1 MGARIDAVTSLTG
14 HGPRRSSARKLAD
27 AAMRACLTQAGKT
40 PDDVDM
46 LINTG
51 VYREDS
57 MGEPALAALIQ
68 EDIGASTGHRQP
80 GGPGTFSFDLINGP
94 CGVLAAAQVEAGL
107 LRSGLIK
114 LGAIVTSDVD
124 PGPARQRT
132 VPLRP
137 SAGAML
143 LTWDDSV
150 PGFTDFSTRTYPE
163 YEDLFT
169 SGLVWRRQ
177 RRRAAA
183 PGAQAGQNK
192 MVIEEKPG
200 YRARLVDCAD
210 DAARGFLRDLRIRPA
225 DIALLAAAPA
235 APDFL
240 DPLASRLGVS
250 GDRIAYL
257 PEDLG
262 GGYTAELIA
271 ALHTAV
277 RSGRLAEA
285 GNTLL
290 VAAGPGITV
299 ALSLYRQK
307 LA

>member
-1 MGARIDAVTSLTG
+1 MGARIDAVTAVTG
-14 HGPRRSSARKLAD
+14 HGPRRASARRLAD
-27 AAMRACLTQAGKT
+27 TAVRSCLTRAGKT
-40 PDDVDM
+40 PGDLDM

-68 EDIGASTGHRQP
+68 EDIGSSTGHRQP

-94 CGVLAAAQVEAGL
+94 CGVLNAVQVQAGL

-114 LGAIVTSDVD
+114 LGAIVTSDVE
-124 PGPARQRT
+124 PGPARRRP

-143 LTWDDSV
+143 LTWDDNV
-150 PGFTDFSTRTYPE
+150 PGFTDFTTRTYLE

-169 SGLVWRRQ
+169 SGLVWRSHKGPV
-177 RRRAAA
+177 
-183 PGAQAGQNK
+183 PGAGAGQNQ

-200 YRARLVDCAD
+200 YRGRLVDCAE
-210 DAARGFLRDLRIRPA
+210 DAARGFLRDLGIGPA
-225 DIALLAAAPA
+225 GIDLLVAAPA

-240 DPLASRLGVS
+240 DPLASRLGVP
-250 GDRIAYL
+250 GDRVAYL
-257 PEDLG
+257 PEDL

-277 RSGRLAEA
+277 RSGKLAEA
-285 GNTLL
+285 RNTVL

-299 ALSLYRQK
+299 ALARYRQEP
-307 LA
+307 A

>member
-1 MGARIDAVTSLTG
+1 MGARIDAVTALTG
-14 HGPRRSSARKLAD
+14 HGPRRASARRLAD
-27 AAMRACLTQAGKT
+27 TAVRACLTQAGKA
-40 PDDVDM
+40 PGDVDM

-68 EDIGASTGHRQP
+68 EDIGASTGHRLP
-80 GGPGTFSFDLINGP
+80 DGPGTFSFDLINGP
-94 CGVLAAAQVEAGL
+94 CGVVSAIQVEAGL

-114 LGAIVTSDVD
+114 LGAIVTSDVE
-124 PGPARQRT
+124 PGSARQRP

-143 LTWDDSV
+143 LTWDDSIT
-150 PGFTDFSTRTYPE
+150 GFTDFTMRTYPE

-169 SGLVWRRQ
+169 SGLVWRPRHKKPV
-177 RRRAAA
+177 
-183 PGAQAGQNK
+183 PGAGSGQNQ

-200 YRARLVDCAD
+200 YRDRLVDCAE
-210 DAARGFLRDLRIRPA
+210 DATRGFLRDLGIGP
-225 DIALLAAAPA
+225 DGIDLLAAAPA

-240 DPLASRLGVS
+240 DPLASRLGVP
-250 GDRIAYL
+250 GDRVAYL

-262 GGYTAELIA
+262 GYTAELLA
-271 ALHTAV
+271 ALQTAA

-285 GNTLL
+285 RTTVL

-299 ALSLYRQK
+299 T
-307 LA
+307 LARYQQEPA